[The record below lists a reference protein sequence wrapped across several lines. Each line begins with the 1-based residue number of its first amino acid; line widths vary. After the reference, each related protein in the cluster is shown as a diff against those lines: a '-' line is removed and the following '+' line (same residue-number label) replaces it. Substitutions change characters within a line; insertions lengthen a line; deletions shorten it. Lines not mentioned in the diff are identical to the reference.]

1 LTIIQEKAMKEL
13 RKTRDLINEV
23 AKISTPEE
31 RNIIITSKGVKWVK
45 TKIQVIKDVHKKGYF
60 YGIKRLSDET
70 GMAAPESARMICGWL
85 GVGSADGWLDEHDF
99 ATKSGAALIKQHCK
113 GVAKRPILTNGGQQE
128 MNVTPIPIGDVCR
141 LTAKSDAPFNQT
153 KKPGAAA
160 TPEIALNKLFSIHE
174 RTLNFD
180 KWQPKEEDKPCIVA
194 ELGDYYINTLKTCGF
209 GEESEEAREIYKKV
223 RDNPILDCKDDV
235 QDFFRDCYDVV
246 QGRINELYPEE
257 LVGLINLTVC
267 PK

>member
-1 LTIIQEKAMKEL
+1 LTIIQERAMEEL
-13 RKTRDLINEV
+13 KRTRELISEV
-23 AKISTPEE
+23 AKISTPEDHP
-31 RNIIITSKGVKWVK
+31 NILTEKGIEWVK
-45 TKIQVIKDVHKKGYF
+45 TKIQVIKDVHTKGYI
-60 YGIKRLSDET
+60 YGIKRLSNET
-70 GMAAPESARMICGWL
+70 GMGVPEAARIICGWF
-85 GVGSADGWLDEHDF
+85 GVSPADSWLDKHDF
-99 ATKSGAALIKQHCK
+99 AAKSGAALIKQHCK
-113 GVAKRPILTNGGQQE
+113 GVAV
-128 MNVTPIPIGDVCR
+128 M
-141 LTAKSDAPFNQT
+141 
-153 KKPGAAA
+153 
-160 TPEIALNKLFSIHE
+160 PEIVLDKLFSIHE

-180 KWQPKEEDKPCIVA
+180 KWQPKEEDKPRIVA

>member
-1 LTIIQEKAMKEL
+1 VQ
-13 RKTRDLINEV
+13 NY
-23 AKISTPEE
+23 
-31 RNIIITSKGVKWVK
+31 NQFW
-45 TKIQVIKDVHKKGYF
+45 TKF
-60 YGIKRLSDET
+60 
-70 GMAAPESARMICGWL
+70 L
-85 GVGSADGWLDEHDF
+85 GVA
-99 ATKSGAALIKQHCK
+99 
-113 GVAKRPILTNGGQQE
+113 V
-128 MNVTPIPIGDVCR
+128 M
-141 LTAKSDAPFNQT
+141 
-153 KKPGAAA
+153 
-160 TPEIALNKLFSIHE
+160 PEIVINKLFSIHE

-180 KWQPKEEDKPCIVA
+180 KWQPKEEDKPRIVA